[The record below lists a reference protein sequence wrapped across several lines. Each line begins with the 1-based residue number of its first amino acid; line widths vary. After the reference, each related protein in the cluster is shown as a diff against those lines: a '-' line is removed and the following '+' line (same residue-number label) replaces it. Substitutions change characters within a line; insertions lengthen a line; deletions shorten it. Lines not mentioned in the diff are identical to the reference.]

1 MYMPSIFGENLLDD
15 WMPNFDKAFDD
26 AFYGRKNPLYG
37 KNADRMMKTD
47 VRELEE
53 QYEVDMDLPG
63 FKKDEIQVSLEN
75 GYLTVSAAKGLDKE
89 EKDKK
94 DGKVIR
100 KERYSGSMT
109 RSFYVGDVL
118 KQEDIKARFEDGV
131 LRLTVPKKD
140 SAKEVPENKYIAIEG

>member
-1 MYMPSIFGENLLDD
+1 
-15 WMPNFDKAFDD
+15 
-26 AFYGRKNPLYG
+26 
-37 KNADRMMKTD
+37 
-47 VRELEE
+47 
-53 QYEVDMDLPG
+53 
-63 FKKDEIQVSLEN
+63 
-75 GYLTVSAAKGLDKE
+75 
-89 EKDKK
+89 K

-140 SAKEVPENKYIAIEG
+140 PAKEVPENKYIAIEG